1 MDDEQK
7 AQVVGWLTFGMV
19 FLGGYLIGRSSRSRK
34 QPKRQVLKAGTYVD
48 GDRTSSVLMSVGM
61 QALVDGLYDEY
72 ELEDILSKSNI

>member
-7 AQVVGWLTFGMV
+7 AQVIGLAAFGMV
-19 FLGGYLIGRSSRSRK
+19 FLGGYLVGRASRSK
-34 QPKRQVLKAGTYVD
+34 PKRTVYKPGTYVD